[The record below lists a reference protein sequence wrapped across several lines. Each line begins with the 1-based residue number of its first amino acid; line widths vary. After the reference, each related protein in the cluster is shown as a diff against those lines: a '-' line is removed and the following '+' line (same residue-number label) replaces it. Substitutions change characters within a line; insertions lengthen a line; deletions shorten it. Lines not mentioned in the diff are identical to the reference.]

1 MKTYNAQDKLAFAYK
16 HEEAGKPLSAE
27 LTYIGQG
34 TRFDIRDVIR
44 LMDEI
49 NIEIKRTSTLYD
61 SRVVMCNGKAFVIP
75 HTYPSDVSALREL
88 LAQGKEVRL
97 AYRGNSYSW
106 SHEYAT
112 DITSISLSY
121 VRLLSITDEKE
132 VTIDVDSIFNAHHQT
147 LGCFTEDHKIR
158 LDDEFLAQ
166 FGERTREN
174 KAYHPRSFKC
184 VNGVMPVLEFAK
196 FYRMWQGVDVL
207 GQPEQDTVK
216 NLQSIV
222 DDKPYYVY
230 LAHERLRA
238 LALYTHEVTR
248 TSSCMYTPHHTH
260 ILDHAVRNFKVDDE
274 FRPGKQR
281 VLHPFDLYEISG
293 HGLFL
298 ISDKSPAE
306 LDRKLFTKFPFVAR
320 AFTNADGEG
329 YTDVYGQELMEPVL
343 KSAGLGSWQGDE
355 LYSHIHIALNYNDEY
370 IIPYIDNLY
379 DEDIGTDY
387 SSKVTK
393 TGRFAGI
400 KVAVA
405 YIGDEK
411 SYHSYDYIIHRTG
424 RGIAE
429 EQPKQQCCAIEDNW
443 YDEENMIY
451 VADLGAWVHYSYAKY
466 TDEGWVLDGLEV
478 YRYYN

>member
-16 HEEAGKPLSAE
+16 HPEAGKPLSAE

-34 TRFDIRDVIR
+34 RRFDIRKVIR
-44 LMDEI
+44 LMDEM
-49 NIEIKRTSTLYD
+49 NIEIKQTSTLYD
-61 SRVVMCNGKAFVIP
+61 NRVVTCNGKAFVIP
-75 HTYPSDVSALREL
+75 HLYPSDASALREL

-97 AYRGNSYSW
+97 AYRNNPYVWTISDDKDAVFSW
-106 SHEYAT
+106 E
-112 DITSISLSY
+112 Y
-121 VRLLSITDEKE
+121 VRLLSITDERE
-132 VTIDVDSIFNAHHQT
+132 VTIDADSIFNAHRQT
-147 LGCFTEDHKIR
+147 LGCFTDDHKIR

-184 VNGVMPVLEFAK
+184 VNGAIPVLEFAK
-196 FYRMWQGVDVL
+196 FYWMWQGVDVL

-216 NLQSIV
+216 TLQSMV
-222 DDKPYYVY
+222 DRKPYYVY

-248 TSSCMYTPHHTH
+248 TRSCMYMPHHTS
-260 ILDHAVRNFKVDDE
+260 ILNHEARDFKVEDE
-274 FRPGKQR
+274 LRPGKQR

-329 YTDVYGQELMEPVL
+329 YTEVYGQEFMEPVL
-343 KSAGLGSWQGDE
+343 KSAGIGRWKGDE
-355 LYSHIHIALNYNDEY
+355 LYSHIYIALNDDDEY
-370 IIPYIDNLY
+370 ILPYIDNLY

-387 SSKVTK
+387 SSDVIE

-400 KVAVA
+400 NVAIA

-411 SYHSYDYIIHRTG
+411 SNHSCDYIIHRTG

-429 EQPKQQCCAIEDNW
+429 EQSKQQCCAIEDEW

-451 VADLGAWVHYSYAKY
+451 VEDLGAWVHYSYAKH
-466 TDEGWVLDGLEV
+466 TNVGWVLDGLEV

>member
-16 HEEAGKPLSAE
+16 HPEAGKPLSAE

-34 TRFDIRDVIR
+34 TRYRISTVLNLMGDISGQ
-44 LMDEI
+44 L
-49 NIEIKRTSTLYD
+49 KKGSTMYG
-61 SRVVMCNGKAFVIP
+61 SRVVTCNGKEFVIP
-75 HTYPSDVSALREL
+75 RTYPSDVSALREL

-97 AYRGNSYSW
+97 AYRGNTYNWGVEIGKQPALSW
-106 SHEYAT
+106 
-112 DITSISLSY
+112 SY
-121 VRLLSITDEKE
+121 VRLLSITDDKE
-132 VTIDVDSIFNAHHQT
+132 VTIDVDSIFNAHSQT
-147 LGCFTEDHKIR
+147 LGCFTDDHKIR

-166 FGERTREN
+166 FDERTREN

-196 FYRMWQGVDVL
+196 FYWMWQGVDVL

-216 NLQSIV
+216 TLQSMV
-222 DDKPYYVY
+222 SNKPYYVY
-230 LAHERLRA
+230 LAHEWLRA

-248 TSSCMYTPHHTH
+248 TESCMYMPHHTS
-260 ILDHAVRNFKVDDE
+260 ILDHEVYDFKVEDE
-274 FRPGKQR
+274 SHLGKQR
-281 VLHPFDLYEISG
+281 ILHPFDLYEISG

-329 YTDVYGQELMEPVL
+329 YTEVYGQEFMEPVL
-343 KSAGLGSWQGDE
+343 KSAGIGRWKGDE
-355 LYSHIHIALNYNDEY
+355 LYSHIYIALNDDDEY

-387 SSKVTK
+387 SSEVIE

-400 KVAVA
+400 NVAIA

-411 SYHSYDYIIHRTG
+411 SYHSCDYIIHRTG

-429 EQPKQQCCAIEDNW
+429 EQSKQQCCAIEDEW

-451 VADLGAWVHYSYAKY
+451 VDDLRAWVYHPYAKF
-466 TDEGWVLDGLEV
+466 TDKGWVLDGLAL
-478 YRYYN
+478 YNYYN